1 MRCEKIANQQFCWW
15 KMEDGKRENQQHEA
29 KIDAKFSPYF
39 LKTFCTKLV
48 KQYFLPL
55 VVGNQMCALQENNIV
70 ARANC
75 GSFRDQLII
84 STIKNG
90 VTFVFMWF
98 ISATSF
104 WSWSLLSKSK
114 ASVSSI
120 DFLSTFC
127 IHQSHCITCYFF

>member
-1 MRCEKIANQQFCWW
+1 MLNL
-15 KMEDGKRENQQHEA
+15 N
-29 KIDAKFSPYF
+29 F

-48 KQYFLPL
+48 KQICLPL

-120 DFLSTFC
+120 HFLSTFC
-127 IHQSHCITCYFF
+127 IHQSHCITCFFFTLNKTRFARDSRYTLCFFAKKIYQPILGKVK

>member
-1 MRCEKIANQQFCWW
+1 MLNL
-15 KMEDGKRENQQHEA
+15 N
-29 KIDAKFSPYF
+29 F

-48 KQYFLPL
+48 KQICLPL

-120 DFLSTFC
+120 HFLSTFC
-127 IHQSHCITCYFF
+127 IHQSHCITCFFFYIKQDKVRTGLSIYFVLLCKKNISADSRKS